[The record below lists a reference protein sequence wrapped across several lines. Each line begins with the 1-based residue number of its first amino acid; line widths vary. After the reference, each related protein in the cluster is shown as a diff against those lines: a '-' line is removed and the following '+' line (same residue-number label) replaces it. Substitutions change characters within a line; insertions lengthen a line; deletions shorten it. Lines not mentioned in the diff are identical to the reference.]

1 MWQFLCGRKHEIED
15 ARLVSLKSMFD
26 IDNSVGKLLD
36 MPRGCCAERE
46 SIRINPADLSDT
58 ICAFANADGGTILLK
73 KKCSNILRENMVLNL
88 IIHGANTRVM
98 QYFDMKIIR
107 NGLLW
112 L

>member
-1 MWQFLCGRKHEIED
+1 MTIDEVLKMNEKKIFDRK
-15 ARLVSLKSMFD
+15 
-26 IDNSVGKLLD
+26 
-36 MPRGCCAERE
+36 

-88 IIHGANTRVM
+88 IIHGGNTRVM

-107 NGLLW
+107 NGLL
-112 L
+112 